1 MAPVTV
7 VIPVRERADL
17 LRATLRTVAEQTSP
31 PAEVIVADD
40 GSSDGSAQVAEQA
53 GARVLRG
60 AGWGAAG
67 ARNAGLAAARGERVL
82 FLDSDDLLVPTAL
95 ERLGA
100 ALDAAPDAPFAY
112 GRALAALRAA
122 DGWRP
127 EGLIAAERGELAD
140 PLALFARNAV
150 PSAGA
155 LVRTG
160 AAREA
165 GGYDASLAFSED
177 HDFFVRLALSGAPAH
192 VPAVVAIHRRHPD
205 NRHRA
210 FAALESDLRINGL
223 AERDPRL
230 RGHLP
235 ERAGGQLAE
244 LALEAGRS
252 RRPDVLARRGL
263 PLLAAS
269 PVRTLRAAGRYLRA
283 RRRWARAGDAAWA
296 ADAELR
302 AWLAER

>member
-1 MAPVTV
+1 VSGCCSST
-7 VIPVRERADL
+7 
-17 LRATLRTVAEQTSP
+17 RTTCSCRQR
-31 PAEVIVADD
+31 
-40 GSSDGSAQVAEQA
+40 SSAS
-53 GARVLRG
+53 
-60 AGWGAAG
+60 
-67 ARNAGLAAARGERVL
+67 
-82 FLDSDDLLVPTAL
+82 
-95 ERLGA
+95 
-100 ALDAAPDAPFAY
+100 
-112 GRALAALRAA
+112 
-122 DGWRP
+122 